1 MEEDN
6 DFTLISRRKSDVLLA
21 QAESQTG
28 ALQHASKKM
37 SAIWNHRHCKELP
50 VDDRQGVGDR
60 GCLVWGSRS

>member
-6 DFTLISRRKSDVLLA
+6 DVTLISRRKSDVLLA
-21 QAESQTG
+21 QAERQTG

-50 VDDRQGVGDR
+50 VDDM
-60 GCLVWGSRS
+60 

>member
-6 DFTLISRRKSDVLLA
+6 NFTLISRRKSDVLLA

-37 SAIWNHRHCKELP
+37 SAIWNYRHCKELP
-50 VDDRQGVGDR
+50 VDDRQRVGDR
-60 GCLVWGSRS
+60 SCLVWGSRS

>member
-6 DFTLISRRKSDVLLA
+6 DVTLISRRKSDVLLG

-28 ALQHASKKM
+28 ALQHASKK
-37 SAIWNHRHCKELP
+37 LP
-50 VDDRQGVGDR
+50 VDDQQGVGDR